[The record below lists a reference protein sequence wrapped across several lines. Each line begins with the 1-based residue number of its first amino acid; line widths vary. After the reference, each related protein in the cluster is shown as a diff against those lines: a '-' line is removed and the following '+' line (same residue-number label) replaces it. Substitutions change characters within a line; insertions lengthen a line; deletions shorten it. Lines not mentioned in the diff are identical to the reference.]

1 MLVVR
6 PAEIEDID
14 PLFEM
19 IQEAE
24 LGLSTL
30 KISKDLLTERIEDS
44 VRAFSKEDAKPKG
57 QPYVFVM
64 EDPSQG
70 SVVGTSAIYSKVGGF
85 QPFYTYEIKSVTKKC
100 EDLQVEKEIQYL
112 DLQTTHSG
120 PTEIGSLFLS
130 RKYQG
135 KGNGRLLSLARF
147 LFIADFLQRF
157 ETETIAELRGIVHE
171 DGHSPLWD
179 ALGSH
184 FFQIEYPRA
193 ETQTLENKKFIAEL
207 MPQHPIYV
215 PLLPTEAQDALGQ
228 VHRRTIPA
236 KVMLEQEG
244 FTYRNFVDIFDGG
257 PTLHCETSE
266 IRTVKESCIVKVG
279 RIEPQVDGERFL
291 ISNRNLQFRT
301 TQGAVGMEDNLAV
314 ISEAIA
320 LRLDVKIGDTI
331 RTVTLGQR
339 PNRKNE
345 TQS

>member
-19 IQEAE
+19 IQDAE

-30 KISKDLLTERIEDS
+30 KISKELLTERIEDS
-44 VRAFSKEDAKPKG
+44 VRAFNKEDAKPRG

-85 QPFYTYEIKSVTKKC
+85 QPFYTYELKSVTKKC

-130 RKYQG
+130 REYQG
-135 KGNGRLLSLARF
+135 KGNGRLLSLSRF

-157 ETETIAELRGIVHE
+157 EPETIAELRGIVHE

-215 PLLPTEAQDALGQ
+215 PLLPQDAQEALGQ

-244 FTYRNFVDIFDGG
+244 FSYRNFVDIFDGG
-257 PTLHCETSE
+257 PTLHCETSQ
-266 IRTVKESCIVKVG
+266 IRSVKESALVKVA
-279 RIEPQVDGERFL
+279 RIQPHVDGHKYL
-291 ISNRNLQFRT
+291 ISNRKLLFRA
-301 TQGAVGMEDNLAV
+301 TQGEMEVEDGMAT
-314 ISEAIA
+314 ISEASA

-331 RTVTLGQR
+331 RSVAFGKR
-339 PNRKNE
+339 PK
-345 TQS
+345 TDA

>member
-19 IQEAE
+19 IQDAE

-44 VRAFSKEDAKPKG
+44 VRAFQKADAKPKG

-85 QPFYTYEIKSVTKKC
+85 QPFYTYEIKSVIKKC

-135 KGNGRLLSLARF
+135 KGNGRLLSLSRF
-147 LFIADFLQRF
+147 LFIADFLPRF
-157 ETETIAELRGIVHE
+157 EPETIAELRGIVHE

-215 PLLPTEAQDALGQ
+215 PLLPQEAQDALGQ

-257 PTLHCETSE
+257 PTLHCETAA
-266 IRTVKESCIVKVG
+266 IRTVQGSSTVTIG
-279 RIEPQVDGERFL
+279 RIQPQVEGQNFL
-291 ISNRNLQFRT
+291 ISNRKLQFRC
-301 TQGAVGMEDNLAV
+301 TQGVLDIADNTAV

-320 LRLDVKIGDTI
+320 LRLDVKIGDEI
-331 RTVTLGQR
+331 RYVALGKPR
-339 PNRKNE
+339 NE
-345 TQS
+345 AT